1 MNDLLKLIADNQ
13 EQFSH
18 EFIDWLPKNEHVW
31 KAFVRETN
39 KVIAIGFKHYSAR
52 TIIHVLRHHS
62 AIAEKGTGWK
72 ISNNSSPYLAR
83 LFALK
88 YPQFADI
95 FQYKQTP
102 KADRDQWVA
111 KRNRKLVDNE

>member
-1 MNDLLKLIADNQ
+1 MDKLIKIIHANRD
-13 EQFSH
+13 QFSD
-18 EFIDWLPKNEHVW
+18 EFMDWFPKNEHVW

-39 KVIAIGFKHYSAR
+39 KIIAVGFKHYSAR

-62 AIAEKGTGWK
+62 AIQENNSGWK

-83 LFALK
+83 LFALV
-88 YPQFADI
+88 YPQFAKI

-102 KADRDQWVA
+102 KADRDNWLN
-111 KRNRKLVDNE
+111 KRNGNLFK

>member
-1 MNDLLKLIADNQ
+1 MNDLLKLIADKQ

-18 EFIDWLPKNEHVW
+18 EFIDWLPKNDHVW

-62 AIAEKGTGWK
+62 AIAEKGSGWK
-72 ISNNSSPYLAR
+72 INNNFSPYLAR

-88 YPQFADI
+88 CPQFADI

-111 KRNRKLVDNE
+111 KRNRKLFENE